1 MNASFWNYPSKQKS
15 WPIDEEMESLGE
27 VIHPLDNIGG
37 FDVRPGFY
45 QMNGAYQTEEGVS
58 FTVSSHGATSC
69 VLLLFRPAAQEPYAR
84 IRIPESYKIG
94 NTYSI
99 LVFGLKAEDF
109 EYAYQMDGPADQA
122 RGLLFNRKHT
132 LLDPYAKAVTGQRNW
147 GEKPEGGKD
156 FVYKA
161 RVVQSDFDWG
171 RYRNLNYKF
180 EDLVIYEMHV
190 RGFTKDASSGV
201 KGGGTLEVCD
211 RKFRI

>member
-1 MNASFWNYPSKQKS
+1 
-15 WPIDEEMESLGE
+15 
-27 VIHPLDNIGG
+27 
-37 FDVRPGFY
+37 
-45 QMNGAYQTEEGVS
+45 MNGAYQTEEGVS

-69 VLLLFRPAAQEPYAR
+69 VLLLFWPAAQEPYAR

-147 GEKPEGGKD
+147 GENRKAERILSIKPVWCK
-156 FVYKA
+156 
-161 RVVQSDFDWG
+161 
-171 RYRNLNYKF
+171 
-180 EDLVIYEMHV
+180 VILTGALSE
-190 RGFTKDASSGV
+190 SESQ
-201 KGGGTLEVCD
+201 
-211 RKFRI
+211 I

>member
-1 MNASFWNYPSKQKS
+1 MPIASRKQILMQLAPSGY
-15 WPIDEEMESLGE
+15 ESFVRMLSL
-27 VIHPLDNIGG
+27 IHISY
-37 FDVRPGFY
+37 R
-45 QMNGAYQTEEGVS
+45 TEEGVS

-161 RVVQSDFDWG
+161 LS
-171 RYRNLNYKF
+171 L
-180 EDLVIYEMHV
+180 IH
-190 RGFTKDASSGV
+190 
-201 KGGGTLEVCD
+201 
-211 RKFRI
+211 I